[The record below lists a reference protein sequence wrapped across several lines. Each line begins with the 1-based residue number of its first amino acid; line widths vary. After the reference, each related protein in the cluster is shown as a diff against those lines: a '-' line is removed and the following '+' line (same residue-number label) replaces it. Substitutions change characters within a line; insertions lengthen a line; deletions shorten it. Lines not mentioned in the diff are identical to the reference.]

1 MRVLVTGASGLIG
14 SSLRRSWEQDGTEV
28 VSLVRREPGNDLER
42 RWNPASGELDPAD
55 LEGFDAVVHLAGA
68 GIGDRR
74 WSDSRKKEIL
84 DSRVDGTT
92 LLAEALASVDN
103 KPEVLITGSAIGYYG
118 DRAEPVTESDGPAD
132 PPDFLSE
139 VCLAWEA
146 AAGTAAL
153 AGIRTVPIRTGIVL
167 ADTGG
172 ALQKLL
178 LPFRF
183 GLGGKLGSG
192 ETWWSWISIEDQVR
206 AIRHLID
213 TPVAGP
219 VNLTAPNPVQNADV
233 TKALGAALKRPTVV
247 PVPRF
252 GLNLLLGKEL
262 AGALLFTSARVL
274 PERLLESGFEFRHPR
289 IEAALRAVLGE

>member
-118 DRAEPVTESDGPAD
+118 DRAEPVTESDGP
-132 PPDFLSE
+132 

-274 PERLLESGFEFRHPR
+274 PERLLESGFEFRHAR